1 MAEVISRGGGAKR
14 RAEFIYFH
22 KLFLTRLT
30 YLFIHIH
37 GLIWMKTVG
46 FIRKDFRYNIKMGK
60 LIYLITTSLDGF
72 VSDKNGNF
80 EWAMPSEEV
89 HAFVNDI
96 VRNVGTSLLGRNM
109 YETMK
114 VWDTIPTEG
123 TSGPMDGP
131 SEAMNDY
138 AKIWRAAKKIV
149 YSTSLSDVTIANA
162 TIERSFDPSTIQKLV
177 AESDKDFDIGGPH
190 LAAEA
195 IKAGIVDEYHQ
206 IIVPQLIGSGN
217 YWLPKDVKRKLK
229 LVDLRK
235 FENGFVHLQYSK
247 I

>member
-1 MAEVISRGGGAKR
+1 
-14 RAEFIYFH
+14 
-22 KLFLTRLT
+22 
-30 YLFIHIH
+30 
-37 GLIWMKTVG
+37 
-46 FIRKDFRYNIKMGK
+46 MGK
-60 LIYLITTSLDGF
+60 LIYLITTSLDGY
-72 VSDKNGNF
+72 VADKNGDF

-89 HAFVNDI
+89 HAFVNDT

-109 YETMK
+109 YEIMK

-123 TSGPMDGP
+123 TGGPMDGP
-131 SEAMNDY
+131 SEAINDY
-138 AKIWRAAKKIV
+138 SKIWRAAKKIV

-195 IKAGIVDEYHQ
+195 IRADIVDEYHQ

-217 YWLPKDVKRKLK
+217 YWLPKDVESKLK

-247 I
+247 V

>member
-1 MAEVISRGGGAKR
+1 
-14 RAEFIYFH
+14 
-22 KLFLTRLT
+22 
-30 YLFIHIH
+30 
-37 GLIWMKTVG
+37 
-46 FIRKDFRYNIKMGK
+46 MGK

-72 VSDKNGNF
+72 VADKNGNF

-89 HAFVNDI
+89 HAFANDI
-96 VRNVGTSLLGRNM
+96 VRNAGTSLLGRNM

-190 LAAEA
+190 LAAVA

-217 YWLPKDVKRKLK
+217 YWLPKDVRSQLK

>member
-1 MAEVISRGGGAKR
+1 
-14 RAEFIYFH
+14 
-22 KLFLTRLT
+22 
-30 YLFIHIH
+30 
-37 GLIWMKTVG
+37 
-46 FIRKDFRYNIKMGK
+46 MGK
-60 LIYLITTSLDGF
+60 LIYAITTSLDGF
-72 VSDKNGNF
+72 VADENGNF

-96 VRNVGTSLLGRNM
+96 VHNVSTFLFGRYM

-114 VWDTIPTEG
+114 IWDSIPAQG
-123 TSGPMDGP
+123 TNDAMDGP
-131 SEAMNDY
+131 SEAMNNF
-138 AKIWRAAKKIV
+138 AKIWRAANKIV
-149 YSTSLSDVTIANA
+149 YSTSLSEVTIKN
-162 TIERSFDPSTIQKLV
+162 TKIERVFNPETVKKLV
-177 AESDKDFDIGGPH
+177 ARSDKDLGIGGPH

-235 FENGFVHLQYSK
+235 FDKGFVHLQYRK

>member
-1 MAEVISRGGGAKR
+1 M
-14 RAEFIYFH
+14 
-22 KLFLTRLT
+22 
-30 YLFIHIH
+30 
-37 GLIWMKTVG
+37 
-46 FIRKDFRYNIKMGK
+46 
-60 LIYLITTSLDGF
+60 TSIDGF
-72 VSDKNGNF
+72 VSDKNDNF

-114 VWDTIPTEG
+114 IWDAIPTEG

-177 AESDKDFDIGGPH
+177 TESDKDFDIGGPH

-195 IKAGIVDEYHQ
+195 IKSGIVDEYHQ
-206 IIVPQLIGSGN
+206 IIVPQIIGSGN
-217 YWLPKDVKRKLK
+217 YWLPKDVKSKLK
-229 LVDLRK
+229 LVDVRK
-235 FENGFVHLQYSK
+235 FENGFVHLHYSK

>member
-1 MAEVISRGGGAKR
+1 
-14 RAEFIYFH
+14 
-22 KLFLTRLT
+22 
-30 YLFIHIH
+30 
-37 GLIWMKTVG
+37 
-46 FIRKDFRYNIKMGK
+46 MGK
-60 LIYLITTSLDGF
+60 LIYLITTSLDGY
-72 VSDKNGNF
+72 VADKNGDF

-109 YETMK
+109 YEIMQ

-123 TSGPMDGP
+123 TGGLMDGP

-162 TIERSFDPSTIQKLV
+162 TIERSFEPSTIQKLV

-195 IKAGIVDEYHQ
+195 IKASIVEEYHQ

-217 YWLPKDVKRKLK
+217 YWLPKGVESKLK

-247 I
+247 V

>member
-1 MAEVISRGGGAKR
+1 
-14 RAEFIYFH
+14 
-22 KLFLTRLT
+22 
-30 YLFIHIH
+30 
-37 GLIWMKTVG
+37 
-46 FIRKDFRYNIKMGK
+46 MGK
-60 LIYLITTSLDGF
+60 LIYLITTSLDGY
-72 VSDKNGNF
+72 VADNDGNF

-96 VRNVGTSLLGRNM
+96 VRNVGTSLMGRNM
-109 YETMK
+109 YEIMK

-123 TSGPMDGP
+123 TGGPMDGP

-162 TIERSFDPSTIQKLV
+162 TIERYFDPNTIQKLV

-190 LAAEA
+190 LAAET

-206 IIVPQLIGSGN
+206 INVPELIGSGN
-217 YWLPKDVKRKLK
+217 YWLPKDFKNRIK

-235 FENGFVHLQYSK
+235 FENFFVHLQNCK
-247 I
+247 V